1 MRGMMIERLES
12 NDDVEVDGAYF
23 GGDVK
28 PENHIDDQIDRRLA
42 ENQTG
47 KEMGELA
54 GGLGFAHAAN
64 THQQNQWLAETVDHL
79 CGLLVWACQSPRR
92 SWAADGQV
100 RIF

>member
-1 MRGMMIERLES
+1 VDKLRESMGGMMIERLES

-47 KEMGELA
+47 KEMGEFGIMQQTHLDGVA
-54 GGLGFAHAAN
+54 G
-64 THQQNQWLAETVDHL
+64 
-79 CGLLVWACQSPRR
+79 RR
-92 SWAADGQV
+92 RPGTISGWPSRTPSRCFGRSATASSI
-100 RIF
+100 R